1 MFSDCGVG
9 IKRLSIEFSIALAV
23 GNGSAGRA
31 RALDSVT

>member
-23 GNGSAGRA
+23 GNGSAL
-31 RALDSVT
+31 ALWMV